1 MNPDSKQP
9 LARKPH
15 SLAGYLAGA
24 IGSAAVL
31 TAPQAEAAVTAV
43 TFGFGSEF
51 TPSDGQG
58 YWSVGP
64 GFGTMYAN
72 NAGFGVLLGYRLD
85 SGLGSFY
92 QNGSFR
98 TDAGVASFFAS
109 GTVIGAGGNGNQGY
123 TWLKNVSFP
132 LLDLPTDQLN
142 KNIGFITST
151 HNWGWANVNWFAA
164 TSTLQIN
171 SAFVESVPNMPITIT
186 AAPEPSRALLALAG
200 LAGVA
205 LRRRRKQ
212 VA

>member
-51 TPSDGQG
+51 TPSDGFNDF
-58 YWSVGP
+58 WSVGP
-64 GFGTMYAN
+64 GFGTMS
-72 NAGFGVLLGYRLD
+72 AGNGGSYLTIGYRLD
-85 SGLGSFY
+85 AGLGSFY
-92 QNGSFR
+92 ENDSR
-98 TDAGVASFFAS
+98 STYRGVPSFFPS

-123 TWLKNVSFP
+123 TYFRNDSFP
-132 LLDLPTDQLN
+132 SLNFPTDQLN

-151 HNWGWANVNWFAA
+151 HNWGWANVSWFKA

-171 SAFVESVPNMPITIT
+171 SAFVESVPNMPITISVSS
-186 AAPEPSRALLALAG
+186 APEPSRALLALAG

-205 LRRRRKQ
+205 LRRRR
-212 VA
+212 